1 MPIKTVIFDL
11 DGTLLDTLAD
21 LADAVNQALIAE
33 SLQPLPTSDYRLLL
47 GSGARHL
54 VAQAA
59 AKSAAKQPEQ
69 ISAAQTDRLLAVF
82 NTVYAENW
90 SCQTEPYAGIDT
102 VLPHL
107 RDAGL
112 QLAVLSN
119 KSDVFTKQIIGH
131 FFPDIAF
138 RAVVGKRDG
147 WPLKPDPAT
156 TFEILNLLDTEPVQA
171 ALVGDSGSDM
181 ETAVRAGMLPVGAG
195 WGFRSAEELIAGG
208 ARKLAA
214 QPIDLISILTG

>member
-21 LADAVNQALIAE
+21 LAYAVNQALAAE
-33 SLQPLPTSDYRLLL
+33 NLRPLPTPDYRLLL

-54 VAQAA
+54 MARAA
-59 AKSAAKQPEQ
+59 AKSAAGQPEQ
-69 ISAAQTDRLLAVF
+69 TSAVQTDRLLAVF

-90 SCQTEPYAGIDT
+90 ACQTKPYSGIDT
-102 VLPHL
+102 MLQHL
-107 RDAGL
+107 GSAGL

-119 KSDVFTKQIIGH
+119 KSDVFTKEIIRH

-138 RAVVGKRDG
+138 QTVVGKRDG
-147 WPLKPDPAT
+147 WPLKPDPT
-156 TFEILNLLDTEPVQA
+156 TAFEILKLLGTEPVQA

-208 ARKLAA
+208 ARQLAA